1 LFAKSTIRSYFILYY
16 TSYAGRQ
23 SMSNRLIE
31 EKSPYLL
38 QHAHNPVQWFPWG
51 EEAFNQARQEN
62 KPIFLSIGYAT
73 CHWCHVMEKES
84 FEDPEAAAVLNDTF
98 VCIKV
103 DREERPDI
111 DAVYMAV
118 CQMVSGRGGWPLNV
132 VLTPER
138 KPFFAGT
145 YFPKKSRFGRLG
157 VIELCQ
163 QIKALWLNDPQKI
176 QDAAQSLAG
185 HLEQAFVYPTG
196 QGPSLDTAILDAAY
210 AQIARS
216 YDPQHGGF
224 EQAPKFPTP
233 HRFMFLLRCHHRT
246 GDAHALEMVSKSLT
260 AMRMGGL
267 WDHAGFGFHRY
278 STDARWLL
286 PHFEKMLYDQA
297 LLAIAYLEA
306 YQVTRDSLFR
316 QTSEEIFSYVLR
328 DMTDSQG
335 GFYTAEDAD
344 SEGEEGKFYVWDQKD
359 FENIAGRGIDQ
370 IPWVRIFN
378 LHPQGNYS
386 DEATFRRS
394 GANILHLTQ
403 TWEQWAATLG
413 LSAHSLAE
421 QWESLREKLFQIRR
435 QRIAPLKDDKILTD
449 WNGLMIA
456 ALALGAR
463 VLDNE
468 YYADAALKAANWIRS
483 HLVDGD
489 GRLWHRYRDGGRAVT
504 GKAGDYAFLINGL
517 IELYRST
524 FRTELLEWAL
534 DLQTRMDR
542 DFWDADQGG
551 YYLTAAAEDELPV
564 RPKEIYDGALP
575 SINSAALSNLLL
587 LSRLTGNPRWE
598 ERANDLTLAFAAPVA
613 QQPAAFTHFLNGL
626 DMALRPGQEVVV
638 TGGAEAP
645 DTQALLRALQKP
657 FAPHLVAHLKSDG
670 NAADLT
676 RLAAFT
682 QGLTSAGGPAT
693 AHICRGYHCEDSTTD
708 VTRVLAQLLSR
719 SNR

>member
-1 LFAKSTIRSYFILYY
+1 
-16 TSYAGRQ
+16 
-23 SMSNRLIE
+23 MPNRLIE

-38 QHAHNPVQWFPWG
+38 QHAHNPVQWYPWG
-51 EEAFNQARQEN
+51 DEAFNHARQEN
-62 KPIFLSIGYAT
+62 KPILLSIGYAT

-84 FEDPEAAAVLNDTF
+84 FEDPEAAAALNATF

-132 VLTPER
+132 VLTPDR

-163 QIKALWLNDPQKI
+163 QIKSLWLNDPQKI
-176 QDAAQSLAG
+176 QDAAQGLAG
-185 HLEQAFVYPTG
+185 HLEQAFVYPAA
-196 QGPSLDTAILDAAY
+196 QGPSLDTALLDAAF
-210 AQIARS
+210 AQIARN
-216 YDPQHGGF
+216 YDPQNGGF

-233 HRFMFLLRCHHRT
+233 HRFMFLLRCHDRT
-246 GDAHALEMVSKSLT
+246 GDVHALEMVSKSLR

-267 WDHAGFGFHRY
+267 WDHVGFGFHRY
-278 STDARWLL
+278 STDAHWLL

-306 YQVTRDSLFR
+306 FQVTRDSLFR
-316 QTSEEIFSYVLR
+316 QTAEEIFSYVLR
-328 DMTDSQG
+328 DMTDSLG

-344 SEGEEGKFYVWDQKD
+344 SEGEEGKFYVWDQAAFD
-359 FENIAGRGIDQ
+359 DIAGHGGDS

-386 DEATFRRS
+386 DEATLRRS
-394 GANILHLTQ
+394 GANILHMTQ
-403 TWEQWAATLG
+403 TWEQWAETLG
-413 LSAHSLAE
+413 LPAQSLAE
-421 QWESLREKLFQIRR
+421 QWENLRERLFQNRR
-435 QRIAPLKDDKILTD
+435 QRTAPLKDDKILTD
-449 WNGLMIA
+449 WNGLMVA
-456 ALALGAR
+456 ALAVGAR

-468 YYADAALKAANWIRS
+468 AYAAAAIKAVTWIQA
-483 HLVDGD
+483 HLMDGD

-504 GKAGDYAFLINGL
+504 GKAGDYAFLIMGL

-534 DLQTRMDR
+534 DLQARMDR
-542 DFWDADQGG
+542 EFWDADQGG
-551 YYLTAAAEDELPV
+551 YYLTATAENELPV

-575 SINSAALSNLLL
+575 STNSAALSNLLL
-587 LSRLTGNPRWE
+587 LSRLTGHPRWE
-598 ERANDLTLAFAAPVA
+598 QRANELTQAFAGPVA
-613 QQPAAFTHFLNGL
+613 QQPMAFTHFLNGL

-638 TGGAEAP
+638 TGGPEAS
-645 DTQALLRALQKP
+645 DTQVLLRALQTP
-657 FAPHLVAHLKSDG
+657 FAPHLVTHLKSDR
-670 NAADLT
+670 NAADLSRIAT
-676 RLAAFT
+676 FT
-682 QGLTSAGGPAT
+682 QGLTSAGGTAT
-693 AHICRGYHCEDSTTD
+693 AHICSGYQCKDSTTD

-719 SNR
+719 SDR

>member
-1 LFAKSTIRSYFILYY
+1 
-16 TSYAGRQ
+16 
-23 SMSNRLIE
+23 MPNRLIE

-51 EEAFNQARQEN
+51 DEAFNHARQEN

-84 FEDPEAAAVLNDTF
+84 FEDPEAAAALNDTF

-157 VIELCQ
+157 VIELCR

-176 QDAAQSLAG
+176 LDAAHSLAG
-185 HLEQAFVYPTG
+185 HLEQAFVYPAK
-196 QGPSLDTAILDAAY
+196 QGASLDTGLLDSAY
-210 AQIARS
+210 NQIARS

-233 HRFMFLLRCHHRT
+233 HRFMFLLRCYHRT

-267 WDHAGFGFHRY
+267 WDHVGFGFHRY
-278 STDARWLL
+278 STDERWLL

-306 YQVTRDSLFR
+306 YQVTQDSLFK
-316 QTSEEIFSYVLR
+316 QTAEEIFSYVLR
-328 DMTDSQG
+328 DMTDAQG

-344 SEGEEGKFYVWDQKD
+344 SEGEEGKFYVWDQAAFD
-359 FENIAGRGIDQ
+359 DIVGHGADQ
-370 IPWVRIFN
+370 IPWGRIFN

-394 GANILHLTQ
+394 GANILHMTQ
-403 TWEQWAATLG
+403 TWEQWAKILG
-413 LSAHSLAE
+413 LPAQTLAGR
-421 QWESLREKLFQIRR
+421 WEDLRGKLFQIRR
-435 QRIAPLKDDKILTD
+435 QRTAPLKDDKILTD
-449 WNGLMIA
+449 WNGLMIG
-456 ALALGAR
+456 ALAVGAR
-463 VLDNE
+463 VLDNGD
-468 YYADAALKAANWIRS
+468 YAAAALKTATWIKS
-483 HLVDGD
+483 HLVDGG
-489 GRLWHRYRDGGRAVT
+489 GRLWHRYRDGRRAVT
-504 GKAGDYAFLINGL
+504 GKAGDYAFLIMGL

-524 FRTELLEWAL
+524 FRTELLGWAL
-534 DLQTRMDR
+534 DLQAAMDR

-551 YYLTAAAEDELPV
+551 YYLIAEDEDELPV

-575 SINSAALSNLLL
+575 STNAVALSNLLL
-587 LSRLTGNPRWE
+587 LRRLTGNSRWE
-598 ERANDLTLAFAAPVA
+598 ERANELTRAFEAPVA
-613 QQPAAFTHFLNGL
+613 QQPTAFTHFLNGL
-626 DMALRPGQEVVV
+626 DMALRPGQEV
-638 TGGAEAP
+638 EE
-645 DTQALLRALQKP
+645 K
-657 FAPHLVAHLKSDG
+657 
-670 NAADLT
+670 
-676 RLAAFT
+676 
-682 QGLTSAGGPAT
+682 
-693 AHICRGYHCEDSTTD
+693 I
-708 VTRVLAQLLSR
+708 
-719 SNR
+719 